1 MARVLLTGSRNI
13 VAFNASRN
21 SRHTLVRT
29 TPVPLKRV
37 WRPLEGL
44 GVWLPVRGDY
54 QLVHS
59 ANRIPYTTKPWIVT
73 FESVLPRTLGSGA
86 ERLKK
91 LLRERLVRDNCKR
104 IIAISDYAKN
114 KFVSNNA
121 DWTML
126 GRAVEKLETIHPNV
140 PLLATKPK
148 ARSAGEALRVVF
160 VGNDFARKGGI
171 VALRLAEKAAREG
184 LLVTVHIVSAL
195 NYGPGVYTDCT
206 DASRYEEDL
215 KLLDLPNVVYHGKKS
230 NREVLQLL
238 SRSHFQL
245 MATLDDTYGFSV
257 IEGFSVGTP
266 AITTNVCAL
275 PEFVRHGE
283 NGYLLSM
290 ALDRYRNWI
299 NLRLRGTPGYWDV
312 LDKTFD
318 DLAGQALRVL
328 QEIFVEPERYEATSA
343 NSLARVRDFHDADKA
358 GRMLD
363 DIYSAALQ
371 PAT

>member
-21 SRHTLVRT
+21 SRHTLIRT

-37 WRPLEGL
+37 WRPLDGL

-54 QLVHS
+54 HLVHS
-59 ANRIPYTTKPWIVT
+59 ANRIPFTTKPWIVT
-73 FESVLPRTLGSGA
+73 FESVLPRTLGPRA

-91 LLRERLVRDNCKR
+91 LLRERLVRDNCKK
-104 IIAISDYAKN
+104 IIAISDYARN
-114 KFVSNNA
+114 KFVLNNA
-121 DWTML
+121 DWPML
-126 GRAVEKLETIHPNV
+126 GGALERLETIHPNV
-140 PLLATKPK
+140 PLGASEPK
-148 ARSAGEALRVVF
+148 TWSAGEALQLVF

-171 VALRLAEKAAREG
+171 VALRLADKAGREG
-184 LLVTVHIVSAL
+184 LPVTVHIVSAL

-206 DASRYEEDL
+206 DASRYGEDL
-215 KLLDLPNVVYHGKKS
+215 KLLDLPNVVFHGTKS

-238 SRSHFQL
+238 SQSHFQL

-283 NGYLLSM
+283 NGYLLGMPLNQS
-290 ALDRYRNWI
+290 RNWTE
-299 NLRLRGTPGYWDV
+299 LRLRGTPVYWDV

-318 DLAGQALRVL
+318 DLAGQALRTL
-328 QEIFVEPERYEATSA
+328 QQIFVDPERYEATSD
-343 NSLARVRDFHDADKA
+343 NSLARVRDFHDANKV
-358 GRMLD
+358 GGTLD

-371 PAT
+371 PAA

>member
-1 MARVLLTGSRNI
+1 
-13 VAFNASRN
+13 
-21 SRHTLVRT
+21 
-29 TPVPLKRV
+29 
-37 WRPLEGL
+37 
-44 GVWLPVRGDY
+44 LPVRDGY

-73 FESVLPRTLGSGA
+73 FESVLPRTLASGA

-91 LLRERLVRDNCKR
+91 LLRERLVRDNCKK
-104 IIAISDYAKN
+104 IIAISDYARN

-121 DWTML
+121 DWPL
-126 GRAVEKLETIHPNV
+126 LDRALERLETIHPNV
-140 PLLATKPK
+140 PLVASEPK
-148 ARSAGEALRVVF
+148 TRSAGEALRLVF

-171 VALRLAEKAAREG
+171 SALRIAEKAGQEG
-184 LLVTVHIVSAL
+184 LPVTVHIVSAL

-215 KLLDLPNVVYHGKKS
+215 KLLDLPNVVFHGTMS
-230 NREVLQLL
+230 NREVLRLL

-290 ALDRYRNWI
+290 ALDQGRNWI

-312 LDKTFD
+312 LDKAFD
-318 DLAGQALRVL
+318 DLAEQALQTLRGIL
-328 QEIFVEPERYEATSA
+328 VEPERYDAMSA
-343 NSLARVRDFHDADKA
+343 NSLTRVRHFHDADKL
-358 GRMLD
+358 GRTLD

-371 PAT
+371 PAP